1 MKGIVSNIGRYTSPE
16 GEHLLFAL
24 TCDGESRLL
33 KIYNRERSLNKTIII
48 PKWAYNIEEVAWP
61 TRGHF
66 HVGIGGMFAVL
77 DKNGNE
83 ILNHTVKDTSFNPY
97 HGPNGTAVKFEP
109 DLDPYLAVVSHGSS
123 GYARSVLLIFDPN
136 GKLVWQ
142 EEMNKLRTI
151 IAVPTVDKNREVLL
165 VGGMDGIIEFSLA
178 MPSASK

>member
-1 MKGIVSNIGRYTSPE
+1 M
-16 GEHLLFAL
+16 
-24 TCDGESRLL
+24 L

-66 HVGIGGMFAVL
+66 LVGIGGMFAVL

-97 HGPNGTAVKFEP
+97 HGPNGTAVKFYP
-109 DLDPYLAVVSHGSS
+109 DENPYLAVLSHGSS
-123 GYARSVLLIFDPN
+123 GYDRSVLLIFDPN

-142 EEMNKLRTI
+142 EELNKLRTL
-151 IAVPTVDKNREVLL
+151 IAVPSADQKREVLL
-165 VGGMDGIIEFSLA
+165 VGGMDGIIEFSLT